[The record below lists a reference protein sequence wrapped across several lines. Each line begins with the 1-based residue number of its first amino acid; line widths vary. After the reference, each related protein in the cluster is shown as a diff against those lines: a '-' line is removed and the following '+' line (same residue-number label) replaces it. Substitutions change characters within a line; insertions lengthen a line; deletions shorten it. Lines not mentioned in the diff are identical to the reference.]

1 MKMIWAVVRWD
12 RVDGIVQ
19 SLKAAGVG
27 GCTVSRCRG
36 YGKEWHP
43 YEPAIHGGHERL
55 EIVVEDEQADAVID
69 KIIRQARTSL
79 VGDGLIGVLDLER
92 IIEIKNHIPRP
103 S

>member
-1 MKMIWAVVRWD
+1 MKMIWAVIRWD
-12 RVDGIVQ
+12 RVEGVVKG
-19 SLKAAGVG
+19 LKALKVP
-27 GCTVSRCRG
+27 GCTITSCRG
-36 YGKEWHP
+36 YGKEWHI
-43 YEPAIHGGHERL
+43 YEPIIHGGHRRL

-69 KIIRQARTSL
+69 KIVRQAKTSL